1 MGWWLDVIG
10 NILQIVTSVS
20 FFVAAFKWGRDI
32 MSQYNIWS
40 KALLAVF
47 ALSVVVACL
56 SLGERLG
63 WMPASKMEN
72 VSDRHFKNE
81 RVVLDNH
88 SFFIVYSRML
98 HLPMVENRLT

>member
-10 NILQIVTSVS
+10 NILQIFTSVS

-63 WMPASKMEN
+63 WMPLPKWKMFLIAILKTKE
-72 VSDRHFKNE
+72 
-81 RVVLDNH
+81 
-88 SFFIVYSRML
+88 SFLITIRFLLCIRECYICL
-98 HLPMVENRLT
+98 W